1 MATAETGIQVDRL
14 PKRRSPFVDFA
25 VRLVKEKPMGTV
37 GGVIVLVMFLAGVL
51 SPFIVPY
58 NPLEPH
64 PGHFLEAPSPQFILG
79 TDNLGRD
86 LFSRILAGA
95 RTSMI
100 VGLAAPAISTVISLL
115 IGGVSGFL
123 GGKFDM
129 IVQRFVDAWM
139 CFPELII
146 LLSVMAFV
154 GQGLTQVV
162 LVLGISGG
170 IGGSRT
176 MRGAVIGIRENMY
189 VDASRA
195 IGSQVPRTLVKHVLP
210 NIMPV
215 VIIIFTTRM
224 AGAILAEASISFL
237 GFGIPPPNP
246 TWGGMLSVSGRRY
259 MLQAPWMM
267 LWPGVALS
275 IAIYGIN
282 MLGDAIR
289 DLIDPRLRGGVGRYE
304 GGKLIKAAAKVK
316 TQLAKR

>member
-1 MATAETGIQVDRL
+1 MAVRENAVRDQRAEK
-14 PKRRSPFVDFA
+14 KRRAFFTDLV
-25 VRLVKEKPMGTV
+25 VRLAKEKPVGTV
-37 GGVIVLVMFLAGVL
+37 GGVIVLIMLLAGIFSNFLA
-51 SPFIVPY
+51 PY
-58 NPLEPH
+58 EPLEPH
-64 PGHFLEAPSPQFILG
+64 PGEFLQAPSSKYILG

-86 LFSRILAGA
+86 LLSRILAGA

-100 VGLAAPAISTVISLL
+100 VGLASPAISILISLL

-154 GQGLTQVV
+154 GQGLLQVV

-176 MRGAVIGIRENMY
+176 MRGAVIGIKQNVY
-189 VDASRA
+189 VDAAAA
-195 IGSQVPRTLVKHVLP
+195 IGSQVPWTLVKHILP

-246 TWGGMLSVSGRRY
+246 TWGGMLSGSGRRY
-259 MLQAPWMM
+259 MLQAPWLV
-267 LWPGVALS
+267 LWPGIALS
-275 IAIYGIN
+275 VAVYGIN
-282 MLGDAIR
+282 MLGDALR
-289 DLIDPRLRGGVGRYE
+289 DLLDPRLRGGIGRYE
-304 GGKLIKAAAKVK
+304 GGKAKKARVKVTGSK
-316 TQLAKR
+316 Q

>member
-1 MATAETGIQVDRL
+1 MTTTNTAVTAGQKTG
-14 PKRRSPFVDFA
+14 KRRLFFA
-25 VRLVKEKPMGTV
+25 DLVIRLVKEKPLGTV
-37 GGVIVLVMFLAGVL
+37 GGVIVVLMLGAGLL
-51 SPFIVPY
+51 SNFVAPY
-58 NPLEPH
+58 NPLEIH
-64 PGHFLEAPSPQFILG
+64 PGQFLKPPSAQYILG

-129 IVQRFVDAWM
+129 VVQRFVDAWM

-154 GQGLTQVV
+154 GQGLAQVV

-176 MRGAVIGIRENMY
+176 MRGAVIGIKENMY
-189 VDASRA
+189 VEATRA
-195 IGSQVPRTLVKHVLP
+195 LGSQVPRTLLKHILP

-224 AGAILAEASISFL
+224 AGAILAEASLSFL

-246 TWGGMLSVSGRRY
+246 TWGGMLSTTGRRY
-259 MLQAPWMM
+259 MLQAPWMV

-275 IAIYGIN
+275 VAVYGIN
-282 MLGDAIR
+282 MLGDAVR

-304 GGKLIKAAAKVK
+304 GGKLKKAVARVK
-316 TQLAKR
+316 TT